1 MKHMLL
7 ILLENEPGS
16 LSRVVGLFSQRGY
29 NIESITVSP
38 TEDMTISS
46 VTIQTN
52 GDTKTVEQIEKQLHK
67 LINVLKVTQ
76 INQNNY
82 IEREIA
88 LIKIQNSGY
97 ALEQSK
103 IIIETFNGKII
114 DIIPNIYTIEITGSS
129 KKINIF
135 LNIIKKIST
144 IIEISRS
151 GIIGIVR
158 ESSIF

>member
-38 TEDMTISS
+38 TEDTTISS

-52 GDTKTVEQIEKQLHK
+52 GDTKTIEQIEKQLHK
-67 LINVLKVTQ
+67 LINVLKVTP
-76 INQNNY
+76 INQMHY

-88 LIKIQNSGY
+88 LVKIENSGY
-97 ALEQSK
+97 ALEQAK
-103 IIIETFNGKII
+103 IIINTFNGKII

-135 LNIIKKIST
+135 LNIINKISK

-151 GIIGIVR
+151 GTIGIAR

>member
-1 MKHMLL
+1 MKHILL

-38 TEDMTISS
+38 TEDASISS

-52 GDTKTVEQIEKQLHK
+52 GDTKTIEQIEKQLHK
-67 LINVLKVTQ
+67 LINVLKVTP
-76 INQNNY
+76 INQKNY

-88 LIKIQNSGY
+88 LIKIKNSGY
-97 ALEQSK
+97 ALEQTK
-103 IIIETFNGKII
+103 IIIDTFNGRII

-135 LNIIKKIST
+135 LNIINKISK

-151 GIIGIVR
+151 GIIGITR
-158 ESSIF
+158 ESEVF

>member
-38 TEDMTISS
+38 TEDITISS

-52 GDTKTVEQIEKQLHK
+52 GDKKTIEQIEKQLHK

>member
-38 TEDMTISS
+38 TEDITISS

-52 GDTKTVEQIEKQLHK
+52 GDTKTIEQIEKQLHK

-76 INQNNY
+76 INQNHY

-103 IIIETFNGKII
+103 IIIDTFNGKII
-114 DIIPNIYTIEITGSS
+114 DIIPNIYTIELTGSS

-158 ESSIF
+158 ESAIF